1 MICIYNTAEIKKAEI
16 QEEYVQG

>member
-1 MICIYNTAEIKKAEI
+1 MICIYTTAEIKKAEI

>member
-16 QEEYVQG
+16 QEEYAQG